1 MTNSWSL
8 WWWDGHNC
16 QILVLGF
23 LSLRDCNSKECYLIK
38 LYSELLTWHSIK
50 PFFYL
55 HTCCCLHGRFKSTT
69 NMVIPASSNIS
80 IYHLIKSFF
89 SLSTLSCDQLG
100 HHLISHQLIIPQ
112 LIYFFVLIT
121 CLLDI
126 VLILSWYCKEK
137 FCLGHPWEG
146 VNPLT
151 PVSDQD
157 ISSP

>member
-16 QILVLGF
+16 QILFLGF

-80 IYHLIKSFF
+80 IHHLIKSFF
-89 SLSTLSCDQLG
+89 SLSTLSCNQLG
-100 HHLISHQLIIPQ
+100 HHLVSHQLIIPQ
-112 LIYFFVLIT
+112 LIYFFCSYHLSAWY
-121 CLLDI
+121 CLDI
-126 VLILSWYCKEK
+126 VRRNSVLVILESER
-137 FCLGHPWEG
+137 
-146 VNPLT
+146 VNSLT
-151 PVSDQD
+151 PMSDQD
-157 ISSP
+157 RISP